1 MAIRM
6 DTRDG
11 LDETYAGAVLQTWE
25 HNGYNDSDFYAA
37 VWDEAEQR
45 VKAVE
50 WATTRWWTYNNS
62 ATVDA
67 TSEVMAKA
75 ERWLADLIEQLLTRA
90 DEEQAADPVIGKE
103 VRSTTTRGKN
113 KGVVGLV
120 RRRMANPYRTYYRN
134 GYNDPEAL
142 ANQRL
147 AVEVVGEDKYRW
159 LDADRVEV
167 INPDQYKTSAEEIRR
182 RAEALAKHRNFM
194 AAFSRGAVI

>member
-1 MAIRM
+1 MSIRM

-11 LDETYAGAVLQTWE
+11 LEETYAGAVLQTWE
-25 HNGYNDSDFYAA
+25 VNGYNDSDWFAA

-45 VKAVE
+45 VRSVE
-50 WATTRWWTYNNS
+50 WATTRGWTLDNS

-67 TSEVMAKA
+67 TPEVPGKA
-75 ERWLADLIEQLLTRA
+75 EAWLADTIERLLTRA
-90 DEEQAADPVIGKE
+90 DEQEAANPTVGKE

-134 GYNDPEAL
+134 GYNDPESL
-142 ANQRL
+142 SNQRL
-147 AVEVVGEDKYRW
+147 AVEVIGEDSYRW

-167 INPDQYKTSAEEIRR
+167 INPQQYRMSAETIRR
-182 RAEALAKHRNFM
+182 RAQALAKHRNFM
-194 AAFSRGAVI
+194 AAFWGGAVI